1 MTTTTYN
8 KDQPPQPNL
17 LTRFI
22 DGWRRFFFPS
32 DFITLI
38 VLIALMCL
46 IPLSL
51 HAASWPISLR
61 VVLPTTILSVVLG
74 LLFARSRFGEITAL
88 LLSSTYGVVFVL
100 LFTSTLVEG
109 NFLTSIY
116 TVFTELVEWIN
127 AAATGGIDQNNNVF
141 TLLVAWLFW
150 FLAYNA
156 AWHTYRL
163 DRIWRV
169 LVPPG
174 MILATNV
181 IFDASEANLTI
192 YLMVYLFLA
201 LVLLARSNLDAREW
215 EWYQRGIHHPNN
227 LRQSSIYIGAL
238 IAGVI
243 VTAGYFIP
251 SNDVQER
258 LDSFHEFLQADPFQ
272 EMGELWNRLFSPI
285 DAIGPASADYYGGD
299 TLELG
304 GAIRLGD
311 QEVFWVE
318 VPHRNQRYYWRSRT
332 YDIYQNR
339 RWTSNATVRL
349 TNNGTP
355 TSLQLEPNNAREMNQ
370 QRFIIGP
377 NAMRIIHTAP
387 QPYQVN
393 LPTRTDL
400 TYTAP
405 ESSPNRAMNI
415 SVIRPTKLIR
425 HGESY
430 TATSMMS
437 IATAYELRNAST
449 NYPDWIVPTYTAL
462 PNSITGRTVELARQI
477 VAEANAVT
485 VYDQSKAIEAYLRA
499 NIAYN
504 ESIPTP
510 PNNVDPVDWFLFT
523 HQEGYCKYYASAMIV
538 MLRALGIPA
547 RMAAGFSQGEW
558 DEARQAYVVTERDA
572 HVWVEVY
579 FPDYGWI
586 EFEPT
591 SSEQPLERDGD
602 DQAPPP
608 ETQQQQPMTQPTL
621 TPTPTPTPSPT
632 ATPPAPDEA
641 EQDQNET
648 LTDNADATYTPTPFP
663 TPTPTPIIIP
673 TQPPPLPPENN
684 NNPFGFVLPA
694 LGIFLALIFMAIVL
708 FSIGL
713 FIYWWW
719 EWRGM
724 RGFSPVSR
732 AYARLERY
740 LPLVG
745 ITPNETETTE
755 ERRARVVREL
765 PAIKRPINTITT
777 LYTHERYSS
786 QGIHPEQ
793 ENLVDDAWVDTR
805 KGIVGRWLDKFK
817 FWRRDD

>member
-1 MTTTTYN
+1 MTTTTYQN
-8 KDQPPQPNL
+8 PQPEQPTV

-22 DGWRRFFFPS
+22 EGWRRFFYPS
-32 DFITLI
+32 DFITLL
-38 VLIALMCL
+38 VLCGLVCL

-51 HAASWPISLR
+51 HSAGWPISLK
-61 VVLPTTILSVVLG
+61 VIIPTTVLSLVLG
-74 LLFARSRFGEITAL
+74 LLFARSRFGEFNAL
-88 LLSSTYGVVFVL
+88 LLSSSYGVLMVL
-100 LFTSTLVEG
+100 IFTSFSVEG
-109 NFLTSIY
+109 NFLRSIY
-116 TVFTELVEWIN
+116 TVFSQLVEWIE
-127 AAATGGIDQNNNVF
+127 AAFTGGIDQNDTIF

-156 AWHTYRL
+156 AWHTYRI

-169 LVPPG
+169 IIPPG

-181 IFDASEANLTI
+181 IFDASDANLNI
-192 YLMVYLFLA
+192 YLVVYLFLA
-201 LVLLARSNLDAREW
+201 LVLLSRSNLDMREW
-215 EWYQRGIHHPNN
+215 DWYQRGIHHPNN
-227 LRQSSIYIGAL
+227 LRQYSIYVGAL
-238 IAGVI
+238 LAGVI
-243 VTAGYFIP
+243 LAIGYFIP
-251 SNDVQER
+251 SNDMQER
-258 LDSFHEFLQADPFQ
+258 LDSFHEFLQADPLQ

-318 VPHRNQRYYWRSRT
+318 VPDRDRRYYWRSRT

-339 RWTSNATVRL
+339 RWSSNASIRL
-349 TNNGTP
+349 TNNSPST
-355 TSLQLEPNNAREMNQ
+355 TLQIEPNNAREMIQ
-370 QRFIIGP
+370 QRFVIGP

-387 QPYQVN
+387 QPYQVS
-393 LPTRTDL
+393 LSTRSDL
-400 TYTAP
+400 AYTAE
-405 ESSPNRAMNI
+405 ESSPNRTMNI
-415 SVIRPTKLIR
+415 SVIRPTSLIR

-437 IATAYELRNAST
+437 TASAYELRNASL
-449 NYPDWIVPTYTAL
+449 NYPDWVTDSYLSL
-462 PNSITGRTVELARQI
+462 PNSITGRTIELARQI
-477 VAEANAVT
+477 VQEANAVT
-485 VYDQSKAIEAYLRA
+485 VYDQSKAIESYLRS

-538 MLRALGIPA
+538 MLRSLGIPA
-547 RMAAGFSQGEW
+547 RMAAGFSQGIW
-558 DEARQAYVVTERDA
+558 DDARNAYVVTERDA

-591 SSEQPLERDGD
+591 SAQTPLERDGD

-608 ETQQQQPMTQPTL
+608 DPQVLPMMEQQPTL
-621 TPTPTPTPSPT
+621 TPTPTPTPTAPPTQTPSP
-632 ATPPAPDEA
+632 ADDAQEDET
-641 EQDQNET
+641 DSPLNESQP
-648 LTDNADATYTPTPFP
+648 TPTL
-663 TPTPTPIIIP
+663 TPTPTPVIIP
-673 TQPPPLPPENN
+673 TQPPPLPPESTD
-684 NNPFGFVLPA
+684 NPFGFVLPA
-694 LGIFLALIFMAIVL
+694 LGIFFALIFMAIVL

-724 RGFSPVSR
+724 RGLSPISR
-732 AYARLERY
+732 AYARLQRY
-740 LPLVG
+740 LPLIG
-745 ITPNETETTE
+745 ITPKDEETTE

-765 PAIKRPINTITT
+765 PAINRPISTITT

-786 QGIHPEQ
+786 REIKPHQEQ
-793 ENLVDDAWVDTR
+793 AVDEAWLDSR
-805 KGIVGRWLDKFK
+805 KGIIGRWLDRFK

>member
-8 KDQPPQPNL
+8 KPQPEQSTL
-17 LTRFI
+17 VTRFLE
-22 DGWRRFFFPS
+22 GWRRFFYPS
-32 DFITLI
+32 DFITLA

-51 HAASWPISLR
+51 HAASWPISLE
-61 VVLPTTILSVVLG
+61 VVLPTTILSVFLG
-74 LLFARSRFGEITAL
+74 LLFSRSRFGELTAL
-88 LLSSTYGVVFVL
+88 LLSSTYGIVFVL
-100 LFTSTLVEG
+100 LFTSFIVEG
-109 NFLTSIY
+109 NFISSIY
-116 TVFTELVEWIN
+116 TVFAELIEWID
-127 AAATGGIDQNNNVF
+127 AALTGGIDQNNNVF

-156 AWHTYRL
+156 AWHTYRI

-169 LVPPG
+169 IIPPG
-174 MILATNV
+174 LILATNV
-181 IFDASEANLTI
+181 IFDASEANLNI
-192 YLMVYLFLA
+192 YLVVYLFLA
-201 LVLLARSNLDAREW
+201 LVLLSRSNLDMREW
-215 EWYQRGIHHPNN
+215 EWYQRGIHHPSN
-227 LRQSSIYIGAL
+227 LRQYSIYIGAL
-238 IAGVI
+238 LAGVVLI
-243 VTAGYFIP
+243 AGYFVP

-258 LDSFHEFLQADPFQ
+258 LDSFHEFLQADPLQ

-285 DAIGPASADYYGGD
+285 DAMGPASADYYGGD

-318 VPHRNQRYYWRSRT
+318 VANRNTRYYWRSRT

-339 RWTSNATVRL
+339 RWTSNATIRL
-349 TNNGTP
+349 TNNSTP
-355 TSLQLEPNNAREMNQ
+355 TSLQLEPNNAREMIQ

-393 LPTRTDL
+393 MPTRTDL
-400 TYTAP
+400 DYTAP

-430 TATSMMS
+430 TATSMIS
-437 IATAYELRNAST
+437 TATAHELRNTST
-449 NYPDWIVPTYTAL
+449 NYPDWVVPTYTAL
-462 PNSITGRTVELARQI
+462 PNSITGRTVDLARQI
-477 VAEANAVT
+477 IADANAVT
-485 VYDQSKAIEAYLRA
+485 VYDQAKAIETYLRV

-538 MLRALGIPA
+538 MLRSLGIPA
-547 RMAAGFSQGEW
+547 RMAAGFSQGTW
-558 DEARQAYVVTERDA
+558 DDARNAYVVTERDA

-579 FPDYGWI
+579 FPEYGWI

-591 SSEQPLERDGD
+591 SSEMPLERDGD

-608 ETQQQQPMTQPTL
+608 DLQIQQMMNQP
-621 TPTPTPTPSPT
+621 TPTPTPTPTIAPT
-632 ATPPAPDEA
+632 ETPVPSEEPQEDQA
-641 EQDQNET
+641 EQAPN
-648 LTDNADATYTPTPFP
+648 DAQATFTPTPEPSP
-663 TPTPTPIIIP
+663 TPTPVIIP
-673 TQPPPLPPENN
+673 TQPPPLPPDNTD
-684 NNPFGFVLPA
+684 NPFGFVLPA
-694 LGIFLALIFMAIVL
+694 LGIFFALLFMAIVL
-708 FSIGL
+708 FSLGV

-724 RGFSPVSR
+724 RGLSPISR
-732 AYARLERY
+732 AYARLQRY
-740 LPLVG
+740 LPLIG
-745 ITPNETETTE
+745 IKPRDEETTE

-765 PAIKRPINTITT
+765 PALNRPVSTITA

-786 QGIHPEQ
+786 REIHPNQ
-793 ENLVDDAWVDTR
+793 EPVIDEAWADTR
-805 KGIVGRWLDKFK
+805 KGIIGRWLDKFK
-817 FWRRDD
+817 FWKRDE